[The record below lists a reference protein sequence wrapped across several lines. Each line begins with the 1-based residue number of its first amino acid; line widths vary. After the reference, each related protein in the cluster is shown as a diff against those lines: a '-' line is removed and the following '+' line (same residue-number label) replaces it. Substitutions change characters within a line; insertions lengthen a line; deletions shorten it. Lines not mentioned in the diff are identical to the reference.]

1 MATKTNR
8 YRYEPDFAVPPGATL
23 QETIDELGID
33 QRELAERTGLT
44 TKTLNLIIKGKAPLT
59 QQTAML
65 LERVTNVP
73 ARIWNNLESEFREQV
88 ARLEAREE
96 LAKDIQWLKQVP
108 TKELIERGFLEATS
122 DKVVLLEQTLSFF
135 RVASVAA
142 WMEGWCE
149 GQFSFKKSGDA
160 SCLDCRLATW
170 LRIAEKSAEATEVA
184 TYNKQSFAKAVRAAR
199 DLTQLSPPEFV
210 PQLKTTFAESGVAL
224 CLTPEIKGGKINGAA
239 RWVSPSK
246 AMIAVNLRGKMND
259 IFWFTLFHEAGHIL
273 NDSKKQTYV
282 DVGYSNDPRE
292 ESANRFAREMLIPK
306 SYDSVLESIKSKS
319 EVLQLADELGIAPG
333 ILVGR
338 LQHERILKFSQMNP
352 LKQKFEWSNGTT

>member
-23 QETIDELGID
+23 QETIDQLGID

-44 TKTLNLIIKGKAPLT
+44 AKTLNLIIKGKAPLT

-73 ARIWNNLESEFREQV
+73 ARIWNNLEAEYREQL
-88 ARLEAREE
+88 ARMEAHEE

-108 TKELIERGFLEATS
+108 TKELIERGLIKATT
-122 DKVVLLEQTLSFF
+122 DKVILLEQTLSFF

-142 WMEGWCE
+142 WTEGWCE
-149 GQFSFKKSGDA
+149 GQFSFRKSGDA

-170 LRIAEKSAEATEVA
+170 LRIAEKTAEAIDVA
-184 TYNKQSFAKAVRAAR
+184 PYSKQKFAKAVRAAR
-199 DLTQLSPPEFV
+199 ELTQLSPPKFV
-210 PQLKTTFAESGVAL
+210 PQIKTLFADSGVAL
-224 CLTPEIKGGKINGAA
+224 CLVPQVKGGKINGAA

-282 DVGYSNDPRE
+282 DIGYSSDPRE
-292 ESANRFAREMLIPK
+292 ESANRFACETLIPTE
-306 SYDSVLESIKSKS
+306 YDSLLRGTKSQIA
-319 EVLQLADELGIAPG
+319 VVRLAKEIGIAPG

-338 LQHERILKFSQMNP
+338 LQHERILTYSQLNL
-352 LKQKFEWSNGTT
+352 LKQRFEWSNGT

>member
-23 QETIDELGID
+23 QETIDQLGID

-44 TKTLNLIIKGKAPLT
+44 AKTLNLIINGKAPLT
-59 QQTAML
+59 QQTSML

-73 ARIWNNLESEFREQV
+73 ARIWNNLEAEYREQL

-108 TKELIERGFLEATS
+108 TKDLIERGFLEETK

-142 WMEGWCE
+142 WKDGWCE
-149 GQFSFKKSGDA
+149 GQFSFKKSSDA

-170 LRIAEKSAEATEVA
+170 LRIAEKKAESIEVA
-184 TYNKQSFAKAVRAAR
+184 AFSKQRFAKAVREAR
-199 DLTQLSPPEFV
+199 SLTTSSPAEFV
-210 PQLKTTFAESGVAL
+210 PQLVKLFADSGVAL
-224 CLTPEIKGGKINGAA
+224 CLVPEIKGGKINGAA
-239 RWVSPSK
+239 RWISPSK

-282 DVGYSNDPRE
+282 DVGYSDDPRE
-292 ESANRFAREMLIPK
+292 ESANRFARETLIPK
-306 SYDSVLESIKSKS
+306 AYEAELSNTKSRVAVLR
-319 EVLQLADELGIAPG
+319 LADEIGIAPG

-338 LQHERILKFSQMNP
+338 LQYERILKFSQLNP
-352 LKQKFEWSNGTT
+352 LKQRFEWSNGG

>member
-23 QETIDELGID
+23 QETIDQLGID

-44 TKTLNLIIKGKAPLT
+44 AKTLNLIIKGKAPLT

-73 ARIWNNLESEFREQV
+73 ARIWNNLEAEYREQL
-88 ARLEAREE
+88 ARMEAHEE

-108 TKELIERGFLEATS
+108 TKELIERGLIKATT
-122 DKVVLLEQTLSFF
+122 DKVILLEQTLSFF

-142 WMEGWCE
+142 WTEGWCE
-149 GQFSFKKSGDA
+149 GQFSFRKSGDA

-170 LRIAEKSAEATEVA
+170 LRIAEKTAEAIDVA
-184 TYNKQSFAKAVRAAR
+184 PYSKQKFAKAVRAAR
-199 DLTQLSPPEFV
+199 ELTQLSPPKFV
-210 PQLKTTFAESGVAL
+210 PQIKTLFADSGVAL
-224 CLTPEIKGGKINGAA
+224 CLVPQVKGGKINGAA

-282 DVGYSNDPRE
+282 DIGYSSDPRE
-292 ESANRFAREMLIPK
+292 ESANRFACETLIPTE
-306 SYDSVLESIKSKS
+306 YDSLLRGTKSQIA
-319 EVLQLADELGIAPG
+319 VVRLAKEIGIAPG

-338 LQHERILKFSQMNP
+338 LQNERILTYSQLNL
-352 LKQKFEWSNGTT
+352 LKQRFEWSNGT